1 MPDET
6 PQPPEESY
14 GKKLCPGCL
23 VPNDPAAN
31 FCAKCGAPL
40 TPYAAIGP
48 FENIQ
53 AQGYVYRRAAEQ
65 PGSLIVVIGI
75 WAIFGMLFLSGLAFT
90 IVSHQSNHKV
100 NFGSAII
107 AASLTVISPIM
118 IWKTTRNYF
127 AGKKPDSQSED

>member
-1 MPDET
+1 MSDET
-6 PQPPEESY
+6 PQPPVESY

-23 VPNDPAAN
+23 APNDPAAN

-53 AQGYVYRRAAEQ
+53 AQGYIYRRAAER
-65 PGSLIVVIGI
+65 PGSIIVVIGI
-75 WAIFGMLFLSGLAFT
+75 WAIFGMMFLAGLAFV
-90 IVSHQSNHKV
+90 IVSHQSSHKV
-100 NFGSAII
+100 NFGTAII

-127 AGKKPDSQSED
+127 GSKKSDTKSDD